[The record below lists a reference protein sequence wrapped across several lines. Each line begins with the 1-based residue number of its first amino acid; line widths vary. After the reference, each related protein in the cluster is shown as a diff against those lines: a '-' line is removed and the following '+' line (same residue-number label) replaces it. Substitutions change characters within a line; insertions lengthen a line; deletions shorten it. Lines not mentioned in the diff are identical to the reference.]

1 MASFMAYF
9 SQILLLVLGIFLM
22 IIVLLQRGR
31 GGGLAGA
38 FGGMG
43 GQSAFGS
50 KAGDVFTKIT
60 IVVAVLWVVVSGGS
74 GFFLRAA
81 AEKEGESRFENTID
95 DDSDTTDDA
104 TGADGP
110 LIPPQP
116 PQPPGDST
124 TTTPAPT
131 GDATPG
137 EADTGNEESGTSEDG
152 ATSTEEDAPTG
163 GDPAAPSETDTST
176 PEN

>member
-1 MASFMAYF
+1 MTFLMWF

-50 KAGDVFTKIT
+50 KAGDVFTRIT

-81 AEKEGESRFENTID
+81 AEQEGKSQLPDEVQVDEPT
-95 DDSDTTDDA
+95 DTDET
-104 TGADGP
+104 DGP
-110 LIPPQP
+110 VLPPQP
-116 PQPPGDST
+116 PQPPADST
-124 TTTPAPT
+124 TIPEATDEPGDEGAAGATDAPATDDAPADQAPADST
-131 GDATPG
+131 GDQP
-137 EADTGNEESGTSEDG
+137 SED
-152 ATSTEEDAPTG
+152 TN
-163 GDPAAPSETDTST
+163 PAEQ
-176 PEN
+176 N

>member
-1 MASFMAYF
+1 MTTFLAWF

-50 KAGDVFTKIT
+50 KAGDVFTRIT

-81 AEKEGESRFENTID
+81 AEQEGQTRLESELPEED
-95 DDSDTTDDA
+95 EGDGDA

-110 LIPPQP
+110 VIPPQP
-116 PQPPGDST
+116 PQPPADST
-124 TTTPAPT
+124 TAPEST
-131 GDATPG
+131 DVPRDA
-137 EADTGNEESGTSEDG
+137 A
-152 ATSTEEDAPTG
+152 
-163 GDPAAPSETDTST
+163 DPAAGETPAAEGDNAGPASDVGADTPADPT
-176 PEN
+176 PPEQN